1 MGKKQQNVGRHTKL
15 THWGLGGWRGGGGN
29 RKEEGLTH
37 KNCFV
42 NKASLFRS
50 ESV

>member
-15 THWGLGGWRGGGGN
+15 THWGPGRGGGN